1 MSQPIHTYIEL
12 SGVKLEIIGTY
23 YPGEDASMDCPGED
37 PSVEIEQILTA
48 NGDDIG
54 GMMDFAEE
62 LREMIEEAALEK
74 HVNGRADRDEYL
86 LEEHNIL
93 RREMAME
100 AA

>member
-1 MSQPIHTYIEL
+1 MDHLHVQIEIG
-12 SGVKLEIIGTY
+12 GVKLEIIGNY
-23 YPGEDASMDCPGED
+23 WPGEAASWDSPGED